1 MMAIL
6 LCLLIV
12 RSGTAES
19 KARNVLVLFSA
30 AHNEA
35 EALGVLE
42 PEIRER
48 VPGDVNFYTSFIDY
62 QRVGD
67 QRYLESL
74 AETFR
79 LEYKGA
85 RPDVVIAISIEALDF
100 MIDYRDR
107 IFPRVPIV
115 FTAVN
120 ASELSGRKM
129 PPGVTGVEDSGG
141 LPETIDLALRLEPD
155 AKAVAVIDAG
165 RNFWWTMAHSELLR
179 HQGKVSETD
188 ILGEPSAEMLQR
200 VAALP
205 SHTVILF
212 QLAPQS
218 STDPATKASDVLAE
232 AAQHLPTYSAWPS
245 LCLNYGCIGGVYPDA
260 NEMVR
265 QTSDMAARVALGTR
279 PEDIPIVKGS
289 DLRAQVDW
297 RALHRWHIPESLLPL
312 GSLILY
318 RPPPLWQ
325 QHRDYVVAA
334 CAVIGVLLFLVIG
347 LLWQRARER
356 KSEAV
361 LRESEKR
368 FRVMVDTTPS
378 LVWMS
383 DAQGRV
389 TYLNDRRLA
398 FTGAGPTA
406 GYGHTWADYV
416 HPDDLE
422 GILGTASEALRTHQ
436 RYSTEYRLRRTDG
449 AYRWMF
455 DVASPRVNGDGSFA
469 GYIGSAIDTTDQKLA
484 QQALQKVSGQLIEAQ
499 EKERSRIARDLHD
512 DICQRLAIL
521 SIRIDQANRASSA
534 SPGVAKQS
542 LEGIQKDCAEIAAD
556 VQSLSHQLHSSKLE
570 YLGIVSAI
578 RGFCE
583 ELSKQHRLDIEFSER
598 DVPAQLPKDVS
609 LCLFRVAQEA
619 LHNAVKY
626 SGVNRFA
633 VGLCGADGLIELVVS
648 DAGVGF
654 EVEEARKNPGL
665 GLVSMQERIH
675 LVRGS
680 LYVES
685 KPWQG
690 TRIIAVVP
698 LSAAQEGLIDAR
710 AEQSCHKP
718 SGPSR

>member
-1 MMAIL
+1 MRNRSAETLGPCSIGCRARRFSRDVWPSMMVIL

-12 RSGTAES
+12 RSATAES

-48 VPGDVNFYTSFIDY
+48 VQCDVNFYTSFIDY

-67 QRYLESL
+67 QSYLQSL

-115 FTAVN
+115 FMAIN
-120 ASELSGRKM
+120 ASELNGRKM

-141 LPETIDLALRLEPD
+141 LAETINLALRLEPD

-165 RNFWWTMAHSELLR
+165 QNIWWTMAHSELLR
-179 HQGKVSETD
+179 HQAKVSEID

-218 STDPATKASDVLAE
+218 STDPATKASDVLAV
-232 AAQHLPTYSAWPS
+232 AAQHLPTYSAWPR

-297 RALHRWHIPESLLPL
+297 RALHRWHISESLLPL
-312 GSLILY
+312 GSVILY
-318 RPPPLWQ
+318 RPPSLWE
-325 QHRDYVVAA
+325 QHRDYVVTAS
-334 CAVIGVLLFLVIG
+334 AVIVVLLLLVIG
-347 LLWQRARER
+347 LMWQRARMR
-356 KSEAV
+356 KTEAV
-361 LRESEKR
+361 LSESEKR
-368 FRVMVDTTPS
+368 FRMMVDTTPS

-383 DAQGRV
+383 DPQGKV

-398 FTGAGPTA
+398 FTGAGPKA
-406 GYGHTWADYV
+406 GYGHTWADYI

-422 GILGTASEALRTHQ
+422 SVLSTVSEALKSHQ
-436 RYSTEYRLRRTDG
+436 PYSTEYRLRRSDG

-469 GYIGSAIDTTDQKLA
+469 GFIGSAVDTTDQKLA
-484 QQALQKVSGQLIEAQ
+484 QLALQKVSGQLIEAQ
-499 EKERSRIARDLHD
+499 ENERRRIARDLHD
-512 DICQRLAIL
+512 DICQKLAIL
-521 SIRIDQANRASSA
+521 SIEISQANLVSNGSA
-534 SPGVAKQS
+534 GATKQT
-542 LEGIQKDCAEIAAD
+542 LETIGKHCSEIVGD

-570 YLGIVSAI
+570 YLGLATAI

-583 ELSKQHRLDIEFSER
+583 ELSKQHQVEIKFSGK
-598 DVPAQLPKDVS
+598 DVPLTCQ
-609 LCLFRVAQEA
+609 RVC
-619 LHNAVKY
+619 
-626 SGVNRFA
+626 RFA
-633 VGLCGADGLIELVVS
+633 FSVSRRKHCITRLSTVG
-648 DAGVGF
+648 
-654 EVEEARKNPGL
+654 
-665 GLVSMQERIH
+665 
-675 LVRGS
+675 
-680 LYVES
+680 
-685 KPWQG
+685 
-690 TRIIAVVP
+690 
-698 LSAAQEGLIDAR
+698 
-710 AEQSCHKP
+710 
-718 SGPSR
+718 